1 MQAEYYH
8 LRRCAPV
15 PKRPILTFRRYLSQ
29 EPREVRRSLLW
40 PIAPIKSFWATL
52 RRAYYGVHHWWS
64 RMHAQRYAD
73 GAAFRVNVREFD
85 GPARV
90 AVLVEAGAQA
100 ESKL

>member
-1 MQAEYYH
+1 
-8 LRRCAPV
+8 
-15 PKRPILTFRRYLSQ
+15 
-29 EPREVRRSLLW
+29 
-40 PIAPIKSFWATL
+40 
-52 RRAYYGVHHWWS
+52 
-64 RMHAQRYAD
+64 MHALRYAD